1 MATIRPNA
9 GLAAGNYTG
18 QIAFHACADSACN
31 QHIGG
36 TPVYVNFSIHIRQ
49 SVATTPAIV
58 SVTAESGTFPVVALT
73 VQPGEGESGFSVSIP
88 PADWVQVQGVTA
100 SGLQLAIH
108 SLPVGTWTTSVVLR
122 GSAGS
127 TVQVPISFVSTPPP
141 GGQQAISTTP
151 ANLQF
156 VASEGA
162 AAPTQQLTVNQST
175 WLPGL
180 AVPNI
185 EYPTGLPTGWLSV
198 VASPGGYSVTADAA
212 SLSAGAYYATVH
224 VWEQPAPSTVPP
236 IYPSAQHTD
245 VYTALTVGPG
255 LVAVPDIAKVVD
267 AETSAAQLGGS
278 VPIVLASGGAANW
291 TASSD
296 SPWLTVTSAGTTSGT
311 LSYAIDLAWLMA
323 AENFRE
329 YPATITVSVPGSSIT
344 PLAIKMRVTPAWP
357 EVTGIG
363 PAVIPAGAPGRI
375 TVTGRGYGAV
385 TNLLQRV
392 SVSGATVAGVTRV
405 SDRKLYV
412 DLTAPAAGTHTVS
425 LSNAASG
432 ATAARAIVAHAPAA
446 SAYTAITL
454 AGYKSQLLLD
464 ERRDTV
470 YVLLYDTGTLQ
481 RLRNVGGTWQ
491 VDVVPVADVNGAAII
506 HDGSLLVASGRA
518 TMQRLDGDNFTALA
532 SATYDCLQR
541 RENYPWSG
549 MVIDDRDR
557 AWIANDA
564 TSASCTAPLS
574 ARVATIDPATL
585 TLTTWRDAQGYP
597 LSPVEGMASAIS
609 RDGERLVGGPLD
621 QTYIRSYMDISDG
634 TWQYSGDVGG
644 AAFTAL
650 SNDGGR
656 MLTSFYGVLDAQF
669 GIVGKITTPAY
680 GTPSSLSTALA
691 TAIAPAGDRAYA
703 MSVRNDD
710 VNQPVAGNLPRVYVY
725 DTTNALGDVPLPI
738 LGYFE
743 IADYPTCIND
753 TIVCN
758 TRPQA
763 AVSMDGTILF
773 LAGQD
778 KVLIVPIPA
787 TLTPAATRKPGAAAV
802 GKVWRWGAVH

>member
-1 MATIRPNA
+1 MKSTLRALLIRRLFLLCTLLLVACGGGGDSSGNKLSVHLDTNSLAWDYYSSDAPPQQVVTATLSGSYPGTVYIIVLIGTQGSVSAIDSNVPLAITPTQAVATIRPN
-9 GLAAGNYTG
+9 GELAAGNYTG

-344 PLAIKMRVTPAWP
+344 PLAI
-357 EVTGIG
+357 
-363 PAVIPAGAPGRI
+363 
-375 TVTGRGYGAV
+375 
-385 TNLLQRV
+385 
-392 SVSGATVAGVTRV
+392 
-405 SDRKLYV
+405 
-412 DLTAPAAGTHTVS
+412 
-425 LSNAASG
+425 
-432 ATAARAIVAHAPAA
+432 VAHAPAA

-557 AWIANDA
+557 AWHANEA

-634 TWQYSGDVGG
+634 TWQYSV
-644 AAFTAL
+644 
-650 SNDGGR
+650 
-656 MLTSFYGVLDAQF
+656 
-669 GIVGKITTPAY
+669 
-680 GTPSSLSTALA
+680 
-691 TAIAPAGDRAYA
+691 
-703 MSVRNDD
+703 
-710 VNQPVAGNLPRVYVY
+710 
-725 DTTNALGDVPLPI
+725 
-738 LGYFE
+738 
-743 IADYPTCIND
+743 
-753 TIVCN
+753 
-758 TRPQA
+758 
-763 AVSMDGTILF
+763 
-773 LAGQD
+773 
-778 KVLIVPIPA
+778 
-787 TLTPAATRKPGAAAV
+787 
-802 GKVWRWGAVH
+802 